1 MNHATQSDMIL
12 AALKHGETLTAVE
25 ALQRF
30 GCFRLAARIY
40 DLRERWY
47 RIGDRMV
54 KVGRGKKVKEYR
66 MEVTA

>member
-12 AALKHGETLTAVE
+12 ATLKHGETLTAIE

-40 DLRERWY
+40 DLKERGY

-54 KVGRGKKVKEYR
+54 ELGTGKKVKEYR
-66 MEVTA
+66 LER